1 MARDLDDEVRFHLEA
16 RITDLCAKGRSRSE
30 AEAEAL
36 RQFGDIEELRRYCGG
51 LDRRSARRARVLEWL
66 DQAAQDLYHT
76 GRQIRRAPTFAAI
89 AVLTLALGIGANT
102 AIFTVVHRLLLAPLP
117 YPDGNRI
124 VMLQVDR
131 SRFDTPLR
139 PVVQAWLARSR
150 ALEDLAAVAVDA
162 VATADTAEQDTIHAF
177 ITANYL
183 HLLGLHPAIGRAF
196 TPEDERPGGQRVA
209 MISYGFWQGAYGG
222 RASALGSVLRVDSLS
237 YTIVGVAPRGM
248 GLPMESKSFRMN
260 VRAARPG
267 IWLPA
272 PLDSMADGGLY
283 AKLRPG
289 MSANQASGEL
299 EEITHT
305 VPTPIEDSI
314 RVRAVRAQ
322 DLLEPREAQTVR
334 ILFVAVGVLLLIAC
348 ANVANLLL
356 SRAWT
361 RRREFAVRV
370 ALGAPRRRLVRQ
382 VLTESVA
389 LAIAGGL
396 LGVGVAWGALRA
408 IIALRPPALEHLAG
422 IHVEP
427 VVLLWSVGISVAT
440 GLLFGCVPAL
450 LVGSRALGN
459 VLRGEATRGSG
470 GVGARRIRSGLIVFQ
485 IATSLVLLV
494 GAGLLARS
502 FVGLERMPLGC
513 DPRGLVSI
521 NVLLPPRIAP
531 ARRVALRTAII
542 ERLRAIP
549 GVAEAAVGTLPGDGY
564 GAHEP
569 LETEPDASGYSRS
582 VPAFSPSFV
591 SANYFRVAR
600 MSLIAGRLPD
610 PATVP
615 SASDTAWRTKPQEVV
630 VNTGLVRRF
639 WPDGRVLG
647 SRLYTTTTRGR
658 QWQYTVVGVVDDVH
672 MPGARPDIKNAEIYQ
687 LPLPIFGFATFV
699 VRTPMPPA
707 QTAAALRRAVLDI
720 NQRIYIETVTTGD
733 QYLSNALAPTHFAMA
748 LLAAF
753 AIVALVLS
761 AIGLYGV
768 VSYTVSQRTREIGVR
783 IALGARPS
791 AITGLVVGGGLR
803 LAIGGVLV
811 GLAVAAAST
820 PVLASLLY
828 GVSPFDPL
836 TFVGIGVLIAA
847 VALLA
852 SCVPARR
859 ALRIDPSDA
868 LRAE

>member
-1 MARDLDDEVRFHLEA
+1 M
-16 RITDLCAKGRSRSE
+16 TSG
-30 AEAEAL
+30 
-36 RQFGDIEELRRYCGG
+36 
-51 LDRRSARRARVLEWL
+51 
-66 DQAAQDLYHT
+66 
-76 GRQIRRAPTFAAI
+76 
-89 AVLTLALGIGANT
+89 
-102 AIFTVVHRLLLAPLP
+102 
-117 YPDGNRI
+117 
-124 VMLQVDR
+124 
-131 SRFDTPLR
+131 
-139 PVVQAWLARSR
+139 
-150 ALEDLAAVAVDA
+150 
-162 VATADTAEQDTIHAF
+162 
-177 ITANYL
+177 
-183 HLLGLHPAIGRAF
+183 
-196 TPEDERPGGQRVA
+196 PGGPRVA

-237 YTIVGVAPRGM
+237 YTIVGVAPPGM

-260 VRAARPG
+260 VREARPG

-272 PLDSMADGGLY
+272 PLDSIPNGDLY

-289 MSANQASGEL
+289 ISARQASDEL
-299 EEITHT
+299 EDITHS
-305 VPTPIEDSI
+305 VPRPVGDSI
-314 RVRAVRAQ
+314 HVRALRAQ
-322 DLLEPREAQTVR
+322 DLLEPQETQTVR

-370 ALGAPRRRLVRQ
+370 ALGAARRRLVRQ

-408 IIALRPPALEHLAG
+408 ILALRPPALEHLAG

-427 VVLLWSVGISVAT
+427 IVLLWSIGISVAT

-450 LVGSRALGN
+450 LVGGRALGD
-459 VLRGEATRGSG
+459 VLRGESTRGSG
-470 GVGARRIRSGLIVFQ
+470 GVISRRIRSALIVFEV
-485 IATSLVLLV
+485 ATSLVLLV
-494 GAGLLARS
+494 GAGLLLRS
-502 FVGLERMPLGC
+502 FVALERMPLGC

-521 NVLLPPRIAP
+521 DVLFPRRTTP
-531 ARRVALRTAII
+531 AQRAFLRTAIT

-564 GAHEP
+564 GSVGR

-582 VPAFSPSFV
+582 MTAFSASFV

-615 SASDTAWRTKPQEVV
+615 SASDTAWRTKPQEAV
-630 VNTGLVRRF
+630 VNMGLARRF
-639 WPDGRVLG
+639 WPDGRILG
-647 SRLYTTTTRGR
+647 SRLYTTSTRGR
-658 QWQYTVVGVVDDVH
+658 QWAYTVVGVVDDVH
-672 MPGARPDIKNAEIYQ
+672 MPGARPDIRNADVYQ
-687 LPLPIFGFATFV
+687 LPLPVFGFATFV
-699 VRTPMPPA
+699 VRTAMPAA
-707 QTAAALRRAVLDI
+707 QTVAALRRAVLDV
-720 NQRIYIETVTTGD
+720 NRTIYIYTVTIGD
-733 QYLSNALAPTHFAMA
+733 RYLSDALAPTRFAMA

-761 AIGLYGV
+761 AVGLYGV
-768 VSYTVSQRTREIGVR
+768 VSYTVSQRTREIGIR

-791 AITGLVVGGGLR
+791 AVTRLVVGGGLR

-811 GLAVAAAST
+811 GVAAAAACT
-820 PVLASLLY
+820 RVLASLLY